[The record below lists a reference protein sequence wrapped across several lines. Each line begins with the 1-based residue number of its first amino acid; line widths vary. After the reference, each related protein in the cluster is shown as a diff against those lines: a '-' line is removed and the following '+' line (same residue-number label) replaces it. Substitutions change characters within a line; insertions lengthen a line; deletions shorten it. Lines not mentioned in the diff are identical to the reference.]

1 MSGINR
7 ANFPTEVRIN
17 ANDVTLTP
25 AEEQEKW
32 LRESTAAVKQHAFYM
47 KRAIDEGNLKDALK
61 HSAAMLSELR
71 TSQLSPQ
78 MYYALYMTAC
88 DEMRYL
94 ENFFNDLS
102 KSGRRYANSE
112 RRFHPQPNPEPDMTS
127 SKVQPFTVL
136 VEAMRTT
143 RAQVRRLADFSRRTS
158 CALVTLTYRRLPVC

>member
-7 ANFPTEVRIN
+7 GQFPTDVRMN
-17 ANDVTLTP
+17 ASDVTLTP

-32 LRESTAAVKQHAFYM
+32 LREATAAVKQHAFYM

-71 TSQLSPQ
+71 TNQLSPQ

-94 ENFFNDLS
+94 ETFFTDLS
-102 KSGRRYANSE
+102 KSGRRSVSPLSAYL
-112 RRFHPQPNPEPDMTS
+112 HCPPKPQSRCTKPQIPCSPGS
-127 SKVQPFTVL
+127 F
-136 VEAMRTT
+136 
-143 RAQVRRLADFSRRTS
+143 RA
-158 CALVTLTYRRLPVC
+158 YRRGRNLPPYVPSHYY